1 MSVFMPNRDS
11 GLGSF
16 LLNMLKYEDRP
27 VGVPIYQVFYIHYL
41 LPYKHFH
48 RLSK

>member
-27 VGVPIYQVFYIHYL
+27 VGVPIYQVGND
-41 LPYKHFH
+41 
-48 RLSK
+48 